1 MRIVPL
7 IAAPNQSLNFID
19 PAGNRW
25 ALRIKI
31 ARTSMFAD
39 VSVNEAVL
47 LEGQRFAVGTFLI
60 PHPYLATLG
69 NFALITDNEQSADW
83 EQFGITQTLLY
94 ITPQEQA
101 QAGFEIPW
109 SVDPYP
115 VPALTAPTLFEIE
128 HIP

>member
-31 ARTSMFAD
+31 ARNGMFAD
-39 VSVNEAVL
+39 VSVNETAL
-47 LEGQRFAVGTFLI
+47 LVGQRFAVGTFLI
-60 PHPYLATLG
+60 PYIATLG
-69 NFALITDNEQSADW
+69 NFALVTDNEQAADW
-83 EQFGITQTLLY
+83 EQFGVTQTLLY

-109 SVDPYP
+109 RVDPYP